1 MRKSAIK
8 GFTLIELLVV
18 VAIIGILAAI
28 GVVSFSGFTGSAK
41 INATKANHAQGI
53 KSMSAE
59 LKKCEIQGGTLSL
72 MSNAPSSAP
81 PTTTVNPVVC
91 AKGTTTTAAM
101 VTAFVNHFNNSKF
114 TNPYDPTLGAFA
126 TSGST
131 IGQTVITSSG
141 ATITLTTNY
150 TDSNNAT
157 QTLTATITDERG

>member
-1 MRKSAIK
+1 MRKIVIR

-28 GVVSFSGFTGSAK
+28 GVVSFGGFTGSAK
-41 INATKANHAQGI
+41 INATKANHAQAI
-53 KSMSAE
+53 KSISAE
-59 LKKCEIQGGTLSL
+59 LKKCEIQGGSLSL
-72 MSNAPSSAP
+72 MSTSGSA
-81 PTTTVNPVVC
+81 TVNSVTC
-91 AKGTTTTAAM
+91 AKSSTTTAAM

-114 TNPYDPTLGAFA
+114 TNPYDPTSSGFA

-131 IGQTVITSSG
+131 IGQTIVTSSG

-157 QTLTATITDERG
+157 QTITATITDERG

>member
-1 MRKSAIK
+1 MRKNAIK

-28 GVVSFSGFTGSAK
+28 GVVSFSGFAGSAK
-41 INATKANHAQGI
+41 INATKANHAQAI
-53 KSMSAE
+53 KSISAE
-59 LKKCEIQGGTLSL
+59 LKKCEIQGGSLSL
-72 MSNAPSSAP
+72 MSTSGSATLNSVP
-81 PTTTVNPVVC
+81 C
-91 AKGTTTTAAM
+91 AKSSTTTAAM

-114 TNPYDPTLGAFA
+114 TNPYDPTSSGFA

-131 IGQTVITSSG
+131 IGQTIITSSS

-157 QTLTATITDERG
+157 QTITATITDERG

>member
-28 GVVSFSGFTGSAK
+28 GVVSFGGFATSAK
-41 INATKANHAQGI
+41 INATKANHAQAI
-53 KSMSAE
+53 KSMTAE
-59 LKKCEIQGGTLSL
+59 LKKCEIQGGSLSL
-72 MSNAPSSAP
+72 MSSAP
-81 PTTTVNPVVC
+81 PSTTVNSVTC
-91 AKGTTTTAAM
+91 AKSSTTTAAM

-131 IGQTVITSSG
+131 IGQTVVTSSS

-150 TDSNNAT
+150 TDSNSAT
-157 QTLTATITDERG
+157 QTIIATITDERG

>member
-1 MRKSAIK
+1 MRKNAIK

-41 INATKANHAQGI
+41 INATKANHAQAI
-53 KSMSAE
+53 KSISAE
-59 LKKCEIQGGTLSL
+59 LKKCEIQGGSLSL
-72 MSNAPSSAP
+72 MSTSGSA
-81 PTTTVNPVVC
+81 TVNSVTC
-91 AKGTTTTAAM
+91 AKSSTTTAAM

-114 TNPYDPTLGAFA
+114 TNPYDPTSSGFA

-131 IGQTVITSSG
+131 IGQTIVTSSS

-157 QTLTATITDERG
+157 QTITATITDERG

>member
-28 GVVSFSGFTGSAK
+28 GVVSFGGFTGSAK
-41 INATKANHAQGI
+41 INATKANHAQAI

-59 LKKCEIQGGTLSL
+59 LKKCEIQGGSLSL
-72 MSNAPSSAP
+72 MSTSGS
-81 PTTTVNPVVC
+81 TTVNSVTC
-91 AKGTTTTAAM
+91 AKSSTTTAAM

-131 IGQTVITSSG
+131 IGQTVVTSSS

-150 TDSNNAT
+150 TDTNNAT
-157 QTLTATITDERG
+157 QTITATITDERG

>member
-1 MRKSAIK
+1 MRKNAIK

-41 INATKANHAQGI
+41 INATKANHAQAI
-53 KSMSAE
+53 KSISAE
-59 LKKCEIQGGTLSL
+59 LKKCEIQGGSLSL
-72 MSNAPSSAP
+72 MSSAP
-81 PTTTVNPVVC
+81 PTTTVNSVVC
-91 AKGTTTTAAM
+91 AKATTTTAAI

-114 TNPYDPTLGAFA
+114 TNPYDPTSSGFA

-131 IGQTVITSSG
+131 IGQTIVTSSG

-150 TDSNNAT
+150 TDTNNAT
-157 QTLTATITDERG
+157 QTITATITDERG

>member
-41 INATKANHAQGI
+41 INATKANHAQAI
-53 KSMSAE
+53 KSISAE
-59 LKKCEIQGGTLSL
+59 LKKCEIQGGSLSL
-72 MSNAPSSAP
+72 MSSAP
-81 PTTTVNPVVC
+81 PTTTVNSVVC
-91 AKGTTTTAAM
+91 AKATTTTAGM

-131 IGQTVITSSG
+131 IGQTIVTSSS

-157 QTLTATITDERG
+157 QTITATITDERG

>member
-41 INATKANHAQGI
+41 INATKANHAQAI
-53 KSMSAE
+53 KSISAE
-59 LKKCEIQGGTLSL
+59 LKKCEIQGGSLSL
-72 MSNAPSSAP
+72 MSSAP
-81 PTTTVNPVVC
+81 PTTTVNQVVC
-91 AKGTTTTAAM
+91 AKSTTTTAAM

-114 TNPYDPTLGAFA
+114 TNPYDPTSVGFA

-131 IGQTVITSSG
+131 IGQTVIMSG
-141 ATITLTTNY
+141 NPNATTITLTTNY
-150 TDSNNAT
+150 TDSNNAP
-157 QTLTATITDERG
+157 QTITATITDERG

>member
-1 MRKSAIK
+1 MRKNAIK

-41 INATKANHAQGI
+41 INATKANHAQAI
-53 KSMSAE
+53 KSISAE
-59 LKKCEIQGGTLSL
+59 LKKCEIQGGSLSL
-72 MSNAPSSAP
+72 MSTSGSA
-81 PTTTVNPVVC
+81 TVNSVSC
-91 AKGTTTTAAM
+91 AKSSTTTAAM

-114 TNPYDPTLGAFA
+114 TNPYDPTSSGFA

-131 IGQTVITSSG
+131 IGQTIITSSS

-157 QTLTATITDERG
+157 QTITATITDERG

>member
-28 GVVSFSGFTGSAK
+28 GVVSFGGFTGSAK
-41 INATKANHAQGI
+41 INATKANHAQAI
-53 KSMSAE
+53 KSISAE
-59 LKKCEIQGGTLSL
+59 LKKCEIQGGSLSL
-72 MSNAPSSAP
+72 MSSAP
-81 PTTTVNPVVC
+81 PTTTVNSVVC
-91 AKGTTTTAAM
+91 AKATTTTAAM

-114 TNPYDPTLGAFA
+114 TNPYDPTSLGFA

-131 IGQTVITSSG
+131 IGQTIVTYSG

-150 TDSNNAT
+150 TDSNSAT
-157 QTLTATITDERG
+157 QTIIATITDERG

>member
-1 MRKSAIK
+1 MRKNVIR

-28 GVVSFSGFTGSAK
+28 GVVSFGGFTGSAK
-41 INATKANHAQGI
+41 INATKANHAQAI
-53 KSMSAE
+53 KSISAE
-59 LKKCEIQGGTLSL
+59 LKKCEIQGGSLSL
-72 MSNAPSSAP
+72 MSTSGSA
-81 PTTTVNPVVC
+81 TVNSVTC
-91 AKGTTTTAAM
+91 AKSSTTTAAM

-131 IGQTVITSSG
+131 IGQTVITSSS

>member
-1 MRKSAIK
+1 MRKNVIR

-28 GVVSFSGFTGSAK
+28 GVVSFGGFTGSAK
-41 INATKANHAQGI
+41 INATKANHAQAI
-53 KSMSAE
+53 KSISAE
-59 LKKCEIQGGTLSL
+59 LKKCEIQGGSLSL
-72 MSNAPSSAP
+72 MSTSGSA
-81 PTTTVNPVVC
+81 TVNSVTC
-91 AKGTTTTAAM
+91 AKSSTTTAAM

-114 TNPYDPTLGAFA
+114 TNPYDPTSLGFA

-131 IGQTVITSSG
+131 IGQTIVTSSG

-157 QTLTATITDERG
+157 QTITATITDERG

>member
-1 MRKSAIK
+1 MRKNVIR

-28 GVVSFSGFTGSAK
+28 GVVSFGGFTGSAK
-41 INATKANHAQGI
+41 INATKANHAQAI
-53 KSMSAE
+53 KSISAE
-59 LKKCEIQGGTLSL
+59 LKKCEIQGGSLSL
-72 MSNAPSSAP
+72 MSTSGSA
-81 PTTTVNPVVC
+81 TVNSVTC
-91 AKGTTTTAAM
+91 AKSSTTTAAM

-114 TNPYDPTLGAFA
+114 TNPYDPTSSGFA

-131 IGQTVITSSG
+131 IGQTVITSSS

-157 QTLTATITDERG
+157 QTITATITDERG

>member
-59 LKKCEIQGGTLSL
+59 LKKCEIQGGSLSL
-72 MSNAPSSAP
+72 MSSAP
-81 PTTTVNPVVC
+81 PTTTVNSVVC
-91 AKGTTTTAAM
+91 AKATTTTAGM

>member
-28 GVVSFSGFTGSAK
+28 GVVSFGGFTGSAK
-41 INATKANHAQGI
+41 INATKANHAQAI
-53 KSMSAE
+53 KSISAE
-59 LKKCEIQGGTLSL
+59 LKKCEIQGGSLSL
-72 MSNAPSSAP
+72 MSTSGSA
-81 PTTTVNPVVC
+81 TVNSVTC
-91 AKGTTTTAAM
+91 AKSSTTTAAM

-131 IGQTVITSSG
+131 IGQTVVTSSS

-150 TDSNNAT
+150 TDSNSAT
-157 QTLTATITDERG
+157 QTIIATITDERG

>member
-1 MRKSAIK
+1 MRKNVIR

-28 GVVSFSGFTGSAK
+28 GVVSFGGFTGSAK
-41 INATKANHAQGI
+41 INATKANHAQAI
-53 KSMSAE
+53 KSISAE
-59 LKKCEIQGGTLSL
+59 LKKCEIQGGSLSL
-72 MSNAPSSAP
+72 MSTSGSA
-81 PTTTVNPVVC
+81 TVNSVTC
-91 AKGTTTTAAM
+91 AKSSTTTAAM

-114 TNPYDPTLGAFA
+114 TNPYDPTSSGFA

-131 IGQTVITSSG
+131 IGQTIVTSSG

-157 QTLTATITDERG
+157 QTITATITDERG

>member
-1 MRKSAIK
+1 MRKSAIN

-41 INATKANHAQGI
+41 INATKANHAQAI
-53 KSMSAE
+53 KSISAE
-59 LKKCEIQGGTLSL
+59 LKKCEIQGGSLSL
-72 MSNAPSSAP
+72 MSTSGSA
-81 PTTTVNPVVC
+81 TVNSVTC
-91 AKGTTTTAAM
+91 AKSSTTTAAM

-114 TNPYDPTLGAFA
+114 TNPYDPTSSGFA

-131 IGQTVITSSG
+131 IGQTIVTSSS

-157 QTLTATITDERG
+157 QTITATITDERG

>member
-28 GVVSFSGFTGSAK
+28 GVVSFGGFTGSAK
-41 INATKANHAQGI
+41 INATKANHAQAI
-53 KSMSAE
+53 KSISAE
-59 LKKCEIQGGTLSL
+59 LKKCEIQGGSLSL
-72 MSNAPSSAP
+72 MSTSGSA
-81 PTTTVNPVVC
+81 TVNSVTC
-91 AKGTTTTAAM
+91 AKSSTTTAAM

-114 TNPYDPTLGAFA
+114 TNPYDPTSLGFA

-131 IGQTVITSSG
+131 IGQTIVTSSG

-157 QTLTATITDERG
+157 QTITATITDERG

>member
-41 INATKANHAQGI
+41 INATKANHAQAI
-53 KSMSAE
+53 KSISAE
-59 LKKCEIQGGTLSL
+59 LKKCEIQGGSLSL
-72 MSNAPSSAP
+72 MSTSGSA
-81 PTTTVNPVVC
+81 TVNSVTC
-91 AKGTTTTAAM
+91 AKSSTTTAAM

-114 TNPYDPTLGAFA
+114 TNPYDPTSSGFA

-131 IGQTVITSSG
+131 IGQTIVTSSS

-157 QTLTATITDERG
+157 QTITATITDERG

>member
-1 MRKSAIK
+1 MRKNAIK

-41 INATKANHAQGI
+41 INATKANHAQAI
-53 KSMSAE
+53 KSISAE
-59 LKKCEIQGGTLSL
+59 LKKCEIQGGSLSL
-72 MSNAPSSAP
+72 MSTSGSA
-81 PTTTVNPVVC
+81 TINSVTC
-91 AKGTTTTAAM
+91 AKSSTTTAAM

-114 TNPYDPTLGAFA
+114 TNPYDPTSLGFA

-131 IGQTVITSSG
+131 IGQTIITSSS

-157 QTLTATITDERG
+157 QTITATITDERG